1 MSPRLQLPG
10 NFELG
15 QYLRWGTRTPTRR
28 KDKASS
34 SSSSRPLQGGVGQ
47 GLWASQGS
55 SQASGQVSGWRLT
68 PSFPPSEKAPGKQ
81 RHIRSQNFG
90 ILQLSGNGLT
100 ITNIISNVSYTYTKS
115 LQSPKGILFWIGQ
128 QPHYPSHSHY
138 QVVVWSQ
145 VFRRFYA
152 KTPKATKLVV
162 DLWSGLKTFQ
172 YSKKNDNRAEI
183 SFQVLRP
190 QR

>member
-15 QYLRWGTRTPTRR
+15 QYLRWGTKI
-28 KDKASS
+28 KDKARS
-34 SSSSRPLQGGVGQ
+34 SSSSRPLLGGVGQ

-55 SQASGQVSGWRLT
+55 SQASGQASGWRLT

-100 ITNIISNVSYTYTKS
+100 INVSYTYTKS
-115 LQSPKGILFWIGQ
+115 LQWIGQ

-138 QVVVWSQ
+138 QVVVWSL

-152 KTPKATKLVV
+152 NTPKATKLHTSY
-162 DLWSGLKTFQ
+162 LSRPP
-172 YSKKNDNRAEI
+172 RAAP
-183 SFQVLRP
+183 V
-190 QR
+190 

>member
-15 QYLRWGTRTPTRR
+15 QCLRWGTRI
-28 KDKASS
+28 KGKASSS

-100 ITNIISNVSYTYTKS
+100 INVSYTYTKS
-115 LQSPKGILFWIGQ
+115 LQSPKGILFWIGK
-128 QPHYPSHSHY
+128 QPHYPSHSHF
-138 QVVVWSQ
+138 QVVVC
-145 VFRRFYA
+145 R
-152 KTPKATKLVV
+152 
-162 DLWSGLKTFQ
+162 LWSGWKTFQ
-172 YSKKNDNRAEI
+172 YSKKMTTGSKYHFKFWDLKGRRAHI
-183 SFQVLRP
+183 HCLGP
-190 QR
+190 GDCLW

>member
-10 NFELG
+10 NFKLG
-15 QYLRWGTRTPTRR
+15 QYLRWGTRI
-28 KDKASS
+28 KGKASS
-34 SSSSRPLQGGVGQ
+34 SSSSCRPLQGGVGQ

-90 ILQLSGNGLT
+90 ILQLSGNGL
-100 ITNIISNVSYTYTKS
+100 NINVSYTYTKS

-172 YSKKNDNRAEI
+172 YSKKNDNRAEL